1 MVKLNY
7 EEVLVENVS
16 KAEAYEVF
24 HRVRR
29 TVTDCS
35 RTVIVVS
42 GNPKN
47 VDNGWRTVKIIIN
60 RFR

>member
-7 EEVLVENVS
+7 EEVLIENAS
-16 KAEAYEVF
+16 KKDAYEVF
-24 HRVRR
+24 NRVRR

-42 GNPKN
+42 GDPKN
-47 VDNGWRTVKIIIN
+47 IYYGWRTVKIIIN